1 VTESPIRC
9 YWARASESEATYHDA
24 EWGVP
29 SCDPAHLF
37 EMLSLEGAQ
46 AGLSWSTI
54 LNRRAGYRRAFAK
67 FDARKVARFTPA
79 DVNRLVL
86 DPGIVRHRGKIESVV
101 ANARAVLALRE
112 AGTPLDVLLWDLA
125 GGAPTVNRWKKHAD
139 IPAETD
145 VSRRMSKE
153 LKRRGFSFVGPTT
166 LYAFMQ
172 AVGMVNDHTVDCFRW
187 KLVQNGGSP
196 MDAKAP
202 MTKHQ

>member
-1 VTESPIRC
+1 MSDSPIRC
-9 YWARASESEATYHDA
+9 RWAQASESEATYHDA

-29 SCDPAHLF
+29 SRDPAHLF

-54 LNRRAGYRRAFAK
+54 LNKRAGYRRAFQQ
-67 FDARKVARFTPA
+67 FDAKKVARFTPA
-79 DVNRLVL
+79 DVDRLVL

-101 ANARAVLALRE
+101 ANARGVLALRDS
-112 AGTPLDVLLWDLA
+112 GTPLEVLLWDLA
-125 GGAPTVNRWKKHAD
+125 GGAPVVNRFKKHED
-139 IPAETD
+139 IPAETE

-172 AVGMVNDHTVDCFRW
+172 AVGMVNDHTTDCFRW
-187 KLVQNGGSP
+187 REAGGRMKSEG
-196 MDAKAP
+196 
-202 MTKHQ
+202 